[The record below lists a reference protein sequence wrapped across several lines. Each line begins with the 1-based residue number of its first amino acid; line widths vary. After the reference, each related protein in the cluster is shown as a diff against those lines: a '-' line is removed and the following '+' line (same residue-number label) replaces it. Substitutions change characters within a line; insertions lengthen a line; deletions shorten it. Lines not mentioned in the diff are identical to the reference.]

1 MLDPGPLTPACT
13 PTWNTDPF
21 NYQVQ
26 MMEHGPIGTPYYGM
40 MGQVNYMEN
49 SFVES
54 LEGQNMDSSGL
65 SDYMELYQPPNAYPV
80 FGDYLPSKWSEG
92 HDGPQA

>member
-1 MLDPGPLTPACT
+1 MMDPGPLTPAAT

-26 MMEHGPIGTPYYGM
+26 MMEQHGPIGTPYYG
-40 MGQVNYMEN
+40 NYMET

-54 LEGQNMDSSGL
+54 MEGQNLDSSSL
-65 SDYMELYQPPNAYPV
+65 SDYMEYYQPPNSYPV